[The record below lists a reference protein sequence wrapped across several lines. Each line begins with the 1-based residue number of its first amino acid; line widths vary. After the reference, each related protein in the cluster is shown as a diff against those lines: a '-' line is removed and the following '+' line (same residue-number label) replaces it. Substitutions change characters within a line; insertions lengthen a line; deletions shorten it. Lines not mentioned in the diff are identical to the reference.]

1 MLKPQLANWKLC
13 ILVENDHILTFYHL
27 QTSPGKANLA
37 QTLVQLSLQKAS
49 QQTPELFSPGQRE
62 GISQVP
68 LTQQQ
73 DKPIQGVHLLHSPA
87 INYAAINH
95 FSKMTD
101 SQEYTAYMT
110 SDSPNWLRRLVNQ
123 ISQAYSLQSIFN
135 TAVTDLRTFLEID
148 RVNIC
153 QFQPDGRLRVIAE
166 AMSDSPLSSLLL
178 RYFPTNDLSP
188 YSQALLIESK
198 GGAMVNLK
206 TKTICKILSPN
217 WNVKSSPVETTNYLP
232 VDSHYAQA
240 LTNMG
245 AMFSIVIPIFHQETA
260 WGLLAAHHSEG
271 HFISTRRF
279 EVLQMV
285 VEQLSVAVAQQLL
298 RTQTQTKAEEETV
311 FNRIVNLLQGTST
324 PEFQPA
330 LETAVAAFQGCGGR
344 LCMSAKT
351 QSPDDPK
358 LNFTA
363 WLETSGQ
370 ELTVYTSGDQPEIPA
385 MAHSP
390 LMEQYRLWQ
399 DHYQSGDYS
408 VWPISNLYQTPELQP
423 LFEAFRSTPVD
434 SLMMIPLTYRK
445 ELVGYLS
452 VFRNSTAS
460 RSSKTESGDSS
471 QVDQQEWTNLEFAQ
485 KLGRQFAMAIYEHQ
499 LSQQHQ
505 VSQQLQYS
513 NSHLNT
519 ELQQH
524 TAQLQQVAQQQ
535 QGLAEVLAK
544 IKAAIDPETI
554 FQTTTKE
561 LCRLLQAERV
571 SVYRFN
577 ANWGGEFVHDFE
589 YVIPAWHRSSK
600 LGRNTAWNDTYLQET
615 QGGRYR
621 HNETFSADNIY
632 EADLSPCHVEILEQF
647 HIKAFA
653 TAPVFVGKRLW
664 GVLAAYQHSKVRHWL
679 DTDILFL
686 SQTASSLGLAL
697 QQAELMAHNPDT
709 IRPYQSLSKEFN
721 LDSRSL
727 PSG

>member
-1 MLKPQLANWKLC
+1 
-13 ILVENDHILTFYHL
+13 
-27 QTSPGKANLA
+27 
-37 QTLVQLSLQKAS
+37 
-49 QQTPELFSPGQRE
+49 
-62 GISQVP
+62 
-68 LTQQQ
+68 
-73 DKPIQGVHLLHSPA
+73 
-87 INYAAINH
+87 
-95 FSKMTD
+95 
-101 SQEYTAYMT
+101 
-110 SDSPNWLRRLVNQ
+110 
-123 ISQAYSLQSIFN
+123 
-135 TAVTDLRTFLEID
+135 
-148 RVNIC
+148 
-153 QFQPDGRLRVIAE
+153 
-166 AMSDSPLSSLLL
+166 
-178 RYFPTNDLSP
+178 
-188 YSQALLIESK
+188 
-198 GGAMVNLK
+198 MVNLK

-217 WNVKSSPVETTNYLP
+217 WNLKSSPVETTNYLP
-232 VDSHYAQA
+232 VDSYYAQA

-245 AMFSIVIPIFHQETA
+245 VMFSIVMPIFHQERV
-260 WGLLAAHHSEG
+260 WGLLAAHHSEA

-285 VEQLSVAVAQQLL
+285 VDQLSVAVAQQTL
-298 RTQTQTKAEEETV
+298 RTQTQTKAEQETV
-311 FNRIVNLLQGTST
+311 FNRIVNLLQSTST
-324 PEFQPA
+324 PEFKPA
-330 LETAVAAFQGCGGR
+330 LENAVAAFQGSGGR
-344 LCMSAKT
+344 LCMI
-351 QSPDDPK
+351 DPSQISNDPIQ
-358 LNFTA
+358 NFTTY
-363 WLETSGQ
+363 LGTSSQ
-370 ELTVYTSGDQPEIPA
+370 SLTVYTCGIQPEIPA
-385 MAHSP
+385 MTHSP

-423 LFEAFRSTPVD
+423 LFEAFRLTPID
-434 SLMMIPLTYRK
+434 SLMMIPLTYRQ

-452 VFRNSTAS
+452 IFRNSTATN
-460 RSSKTESGDSS
+460 SSQVESGDSS
-471 QVDQQEWTNLEFAQ
+471 QFAQRQGWTNLEFAQ
-485 KLGRQFAMAIYEHQ
+485 KLGQQLAMAIYEHQ
-499 LSQQHQ
+499 LSQQQQ
-505 VSQQLQYS
+505 VSQQLQHS

-535 QGLAEVLAK
+535 KGLSEVLAK
-544 IKAAIDPETI
+544 IKAAVDPETI

-561 LCRLLQAERV
+561 LCHLLQAERV
-571 SVYRFN
+571 AVYRFN
-577 ANWGGEFVHDFE
+577 ANWGGEFVHNFE

-621 HNETFSADNIY
+621 HNETFSADDIY
-632 EADLSPCHVEILEQF
+632 QANLSPCHVEILEQF

-664 GVLAAYQHSKVRHWL
+664 GVLAVYQHSQARYWL